1 MKAQSVSFVGLLVAG
16 LVAGGWALYLV
27 GRLLPVPG
35 GKFLVMAPYLALIM
49 FVAIDRLQM
58 RWTMSLL
65 SAIFAAVL
73 SVFTPIMSVAILAA
87 GLLSDMT
94 GHLIPGKVHRIFRT
108 CLVAALYPM
117 WSFLLSLLASN
128 YLTGNVL
135 FGRVGTGPLLVGV
148 GLSYL
153 LGLAGTVVGLRL
165 KSRMDH

>member
-1 MKAQSVSFVGLLVAG
+1 
-16 LVAGGWALYLV
+16 
-27 GRLLPVPG
+27 
-35 GKFLVMAPYLALIM
+35 
-49 FVAIDRLQM
+49 
-58 RWTMSLL
+58 
-65 SAIFAAVL
+65 
-73 SVFTPIMSVAILAA
+73 
-87 GLLSDMT
+87 
-94 GHLIPGKVHRIFRT
+94 
-108 CLVAALYPM
+108 M